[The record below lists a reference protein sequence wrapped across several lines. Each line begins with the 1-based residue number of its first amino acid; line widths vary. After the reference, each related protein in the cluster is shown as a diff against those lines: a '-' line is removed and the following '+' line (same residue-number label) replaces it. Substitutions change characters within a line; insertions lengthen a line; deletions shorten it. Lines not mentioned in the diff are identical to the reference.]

1 MPRLET
7 FAVLG
12 AGVMGARIAA
22 HLANAGFR
30 PILLDVVPRQLSE
43 EEKKRGLTLEHP
55 GVRNRIV
62 RAGLEAAKQ
71 ADPKAFFLP
80 GYAERIRPGNFEDNL
95 EWLREAD
102 WIIEAVAERL
112 EIKQA
117 LLERVEAVRR
127 PGAIISS
134 NTSGLPLHK
143 IAEGRSE
150 DFRRHWL
157 GTHFFNP
164 PRYMRLP
171 EVIPTA
177 DTRPEVLAAV
187 SDFAERRLGKA
198 VVRACRHLR
207 KTSAVSSLVCHA
219 SIS

>member
-30 PILLDVVPRQLSE
+30 PILLDIVPRQLSE
-43 EEKKRGLTLEHP
+43 EEKKRGLTREHP
-55 GVRNRIV
+55 DVRNRIV
-62 RAGLEAAKQ
+62 RAGLEAAKKS
-71 ADPKAFFLP
+71 DPKAFFLP
-80 GYAERIRPGNFEDNL
+80 EYAARIRLGNFEDHL

-112 EIKQA
+112 DIKRP

-127 PGAIISS
+127 PGSIVSS
-134 NTSGLPLHK
+134 NTSGLLLHQ
-143 IAEGRSE
+143 IAHGRSE

-164 PRYMRLP
+164 PRYMRLL

-187 SDFAERRLGKA
+187 SDFAERRLG
-198 VVRACRHLR
+198 
-207 KTSAVSSLVCHA
+207 
-219 SIS
+219 